1 MHGQNIDMKRS
12 SQSFE
17 VVLVGG
23 GLGNSLLALALL
35 QRSPRCSL
43 ALIEAGTRLGGNH
56 TWSFHE
62 GDLPAGARAYVEP
75 LLEYRWPFYEVRFR
89 SFVRR
94 VDLPYASFTS
104 ARLHACVERVFSQSP
119 NAQLFLGRKSV
130 RSDANRV
137 VLDDGSTLAGD
148 LVVDGRGP
156 ERFEAQSASRFQ
168 KFLGLEVSLRRPSP
182 VSEPILMDARVSQ
195 NEGLRFVYVLPFTP
209 ERVLIED
216 TYFSETPELDEEEI
230 ERRIRRYAEANG
242 FALDQVLRREVGVLP
257 LPARMPQPRA
267 EPGPLASGYGGGWFH
282 PTTGYSFPAALQ
294 LAEFVRT
301 HDLQA
306 ISGPAFNRLEAD
318 RARQQRYL
326 CWLNRL
332 LYGAFP
338 PERRVH
344 VFERFYRLPVPTISR
359 FYAMQTSAGDRARIL
374 CGRPPRGLSLT
385 RVFFNQ
391 PSECHPSAS

>member
-1 MHGQNIDMKRS
+1 MPS
-12 SQSFE
+12 SVQSFE

-23 GLGNSLLALALL
+23 GLANALLALALL
-35 QRSPRCSL
+35 QRSPRGSV

-62 GDLPAGARAYVEP
+62 GDLPSGARSYVEP
-75 LLEYRWPFYEVRFR
+75 LMEYRWPSYEVRFP

-104 ARLHACVERVFSQSP
+104 ARLHECVERVFSQAP
-119 NAQLFLGRKSV
+119 HAKLFLGRRSA
-130 RSDANRV
+130 RSDANSV
-137 VLDDGSTLAGD
+137 VMDDGSTLTAD

-156 ERFEAQSASRFQ
+156 ERFEAEPASRFQ

-182 VSEPILMDARVSQ
+182 VSEPILMDACVSQ

-216 TYFSETPELDEEEI
+216 TYFSDTPDLDEGKI
-230 ERRIRRYAEANG
+230 ERRIRHYAEANG
-242 FALDQVLRREVGVLP
+242 FAVDQVLRREVGVLP
-257 LPARMPQPRA
+257 LPTYMPQAPA
-267 EPGPLASGYGGGWFH
+267 ESGSLASGYGGGWFH

-301 HDLQA
+301 HGREA
-306 ISGPAFNRLEAD
+306 TSGPAFSRLMAQ
-318 RARQQRYL
+318 RTRQQRYFCL
-326 CWLNRL
+326 LNRL
-332 LYGAFP
+332 LYGAFA

-344 VFERFYRLPVPTISR
+344 VFERFYGMPAPTISR

-385 RVFFNQ
+385 RVFFKQ
-391 PSECHPSAS
+391 PSERHPSAS